1 MRKGLLFFLAM
12 FAGGAFALSVH
23 AVTPCYKKP
32 LSLSY
37 EAPKETPQSPKIYT
51 SPECGL
57 KKADSYLNDH
67 RGLPPER
74 YGTNEERRLP
84 TRGFGNSSYY
94 SKAPADTMAGTA
106 ARSSGFGST
115 NRWVR

>member
-1 MRKGLLFFLAM
+1 MRKVLFLALM
-12 FAGGAFALSVH
+12 VIAGVSLTSPLS

-37 EAPKETPQSPKIYT
+37 QAPKETPRPLKIYT
-51 SPECGL
+51 TPGRGL
-57 KKADSYLNDH
+57 KKADSRLNDH

-74 YGTNEERRLP
+74 YGSNEERRLP
-84 TRGFGNSSYY
+84 TTGFGRSSYY
-94 SKAPADTMAGTA
+94 SKAPADTMAGAA

-115 NRWVR
+115 NRWMR